1 MLPNDLIFM
10 TEVYR
15 KQRWSNRKEA
25 KGPLTHLQSTTCQP
39 SKWLW
44 FLGLSGCRLGA
55 QHHSQGSARV
65 SEQKESKPQSTGGA
79 SSWMLLSPWPV
90 QVARLGIHEGGSL
103 GHREKEVQT
112 DRAFAESVC
121 DKVPACLWHKGSNAG
136 LKATHSFSWSW
147 LCCLL
152 HRWPLL
158 PSC

>member
-1 MLPNDLIFM
+1 MISSLWLRF
-10 TEVYR
+10 TENR
-15 KQRWSNRKEA
+15 DDPTEKRQR
-25 KGPLTHLQSTTCQP
+25 GHLHICSQP
-39 SKWLW
+39 PVSQV
-44 FLGLSGCRLGA
+44 SGSHCRLGA

-152 HRWPLL
+152 HKWPLL